1 MKNKAEKR
9 QKKRRKNCKE
19 PRGSQ
24 NTDSRKTLM
33 VNCTERGK
41 KNCTEGKKKAV
52 KKKSKNRNTL
62 RQNPNL
68 VGDIKK

>member
-1 MKNKAEKR
+1 
-9 QKKRRKNCKE
+9 
-19 PRGSQ
+19 
-24 NTDSRKTLM
+24 M

-62 RQNPNL
+62 RQNPNM